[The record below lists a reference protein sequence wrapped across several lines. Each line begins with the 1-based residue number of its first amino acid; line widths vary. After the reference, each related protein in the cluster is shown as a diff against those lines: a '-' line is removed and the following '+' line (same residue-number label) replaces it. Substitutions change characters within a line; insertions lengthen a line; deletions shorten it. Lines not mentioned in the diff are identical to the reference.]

1 MNKPLPLVLIDTKGN
16 DPLLHSQKKKEK
28 EENKK
33 KHNQLVN
40 YIEVGSSEGEGG
52 GGGNQPK
59 YGNAFNQPISKSV
72 K

>member
-1 MNKPLPLVLIDTKGN
+1 MDTKGN

-28 EENKK
+28 EEKKKK

-52 GGGNQPK
+52 GWREPAK
-59 YGNAFNQPISKSV
+59 V
-72 K
+72 W